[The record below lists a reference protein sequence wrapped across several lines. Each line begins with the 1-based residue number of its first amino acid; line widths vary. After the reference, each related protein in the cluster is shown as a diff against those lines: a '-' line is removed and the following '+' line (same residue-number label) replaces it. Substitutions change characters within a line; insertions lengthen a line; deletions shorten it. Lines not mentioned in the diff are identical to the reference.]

1 MLVGGER
8 LQDLRDDLKWGE
20 AKGDRDVDTVA
31 IEVARRLADL
41 FDENGHIIL
50 SAKGLRLVDG
60 PSYRSPPSDADWR
73 ARYNMMMDL
82 VFALFWDWSKE

>member
-31 IEVARRLADL
+31 IEVAQRLADL

-60 PSYRSPPSDADWR
+60 HGDADKR
-73 ARYNMMMDL
+73 ARCNMMMDL
-82 VFALFWDWSKE
+82 AFALFWDWSKE